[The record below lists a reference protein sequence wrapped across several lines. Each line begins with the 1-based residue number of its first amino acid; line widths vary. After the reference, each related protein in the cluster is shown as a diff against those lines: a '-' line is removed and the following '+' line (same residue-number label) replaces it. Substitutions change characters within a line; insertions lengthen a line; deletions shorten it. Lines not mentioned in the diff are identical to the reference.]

1 MKEAARLNSRA
12 KTWVES
18 LIDEYTVGKK
28 SLEDYREK
36 LNLDIPA
43 EEEDHKIVSEMI
55 SDMQYALD
63 WMKKGRRP
71 GNRRGIDRRSVY
83 QKTSLMDMDIF
94 PEINIEQPKRIL
106 TDDEK
111 VRIVEVLMELSAR
124 ERQCYLMHMAQG
136 KSYAQISEVLEI
148 SRRTVQQY
156 VERAKKKV
164 QNYAA

>member
-1 MKEAARLNSRA
+1 MKEAARLNSEA
-12 KTWVES
+12 KTWVET
-18 LIDEYTVGKK
+18 LIEEYSIGKK
-28 SLEDYREK
+28 ALEEYKES
-36 LNLDIPA
+36 LNLDIP
-43 EEEDHKIVSEMI
+43 EDKEDYKIVSEMI

-83 QKTSLMDMDIF
+83 QRTSLMDMDIF
-94 PEINIEQPKRIL
+94 PEINLQQPKRIL
-106 TDDEK
+106 SDEEK
-111 VRIVEVLMELSAR
+111 LKIVDVLMELSAR

-136 KSYAQISEVLEI
+136 KSYAQISAILEI

-164 QNYAA
+164 KNFAA